1 MNKLKT
7 VTKKENNQIKR
18 DYKAAA
24 LIPVVVFIGLYIGCG
39 CLFTILGKQHPFTMM
54 SRYTA
59 ILISVILALVCFE
72 PRERFD
78 KKFNIYCQSAG
89 KSGVMLLGLIVLMAG
104 GFSGAAK
111 MIGGEQSI
119 VNIGVRFIPIHFMI
133 PGIFVLCAII
143 STCIGTSM
151 GTLATMVPVAAA
163 LTKGAGLDPGM
174 AGAAVITGSYF
185 GDNLSMIAGTTI
197 CAVRGV
203 GADMKGKFKV
213 NFSLALPA
221 AVLTI
226 ICYAVLSL
234 GSGTSSVAAGS
245 YNLLTILPYVSTLLF
260 ALLGMDVI
268 LVLAIGI
275 GLEGVIGIA
284 VGNISFFGWAKAVS
298 SGMEDM
304 FWLAV
309 FAMMISGLVGLI
321 RYYGGID
328 WLVNVVTK
336 KIKGKKSCQYIFWIL
351 SLILCATIVNNVM
364 TIMILAPIAKEVGE
378 RYKLNM
384 NKMAC
389 FLDIGACVAVM
400 IVPHGTGA
408 MMAQEAVGGTYIEV
422 LRYQFYPLFLML
434 LTALNIGVGGLFH
447 KKNREEK
454 GE

>member
-1 MNKLKT
+1 MDE
-7 VTKKENNQIKR
+7 KKDVKN
-18 DYKAAA
+18 YGAKALLPLLVFLA
-24 LIPVVVFIGLYIGCG
+24 LYVGCGVVF
-39 CLFTILGKQHPFTMM
+39 TVLGTEDPFWQMP
-54 SRYTA
+54 RYVA
-59 ILISVILALVCFE
+59 ILIAILFTVLVYDRKKSVTEKI
-72 PRERFD
+72 D
-78 KKFNIYCQSAG
+78 IYCENAG
-89 KSGVMLLGLIVLMAG
+89 KPGVMQLGLMVMMAG
-104 GFSGAAK
+104 GFASVCSE
-111 MIGGEQSI
+111 MGGQESI
-119 VNIGVRFIPIHFMI
+119 VNLGISLIPSYFLI
-133 PGIFVLCAII
+133 PGIFVICALI

-163 LTKGAGLDPGM
+163 LTQGAGLNPGM

-221 AVLTI
+221 AVLTV
-226 ICYAVLSL
+226 ICYAVLSM
-234 GSGTSSVAAGS
+234 GSGTTAVEAGS
-245 YNLLTILPYVSTLLF
+245 YNILTIIPYISTLVF

-275 GLEGVIGIA
+275 GLAGVIGIA

-309 FAMMISGLVGLI
+309 FAMLISGLVGLI

-328 WLVNVVTK
+328 WLVNVVTN
-336 KIKGKKSCQYIFWIL
+336 KITGKKSCEYIFWLL
-351 SLILCATIVNNVM
+351 SLVLCATIVNNVM

-378 RYKLNM
+378 KYKLNLD
-384 NKMAC
+384 KLAC
-389 FLDIGACVAVM
+389 LLDIGACVAVM

-422 LRYQFYPLFLML
+422 LKYQFYPLFLMI
-434 LTALNIGVGGLFH
+434 LTALSIQFGNIFGKNKKVNESKGV
-447 KKNREEK
+447 
-454 GE
+454 

>member
-72 PRERFD
+72 PHERFD

-119 VNIGVRFIPIHFMI
+119 VNIGIRFIPIHFMI

-174 AGAAVITGSYF
+174 AGAAV
-185 GDNLSMIAGTTI
+185 
-197 CAVRGV
+197 
-203 GADMKGKFKV
+203 
-213 NFSLALPA
+213 
-221 AVLTI
+221 LTI
-226 ICYAVLSL
+226 ICYAVLSM

-275 GLEGVIGIA
+275 GLAGVIGIA

-351 SLILCATIVNNVM
+351 SLVLCATIVNNVM

>member
-1 MNKLKT
+1 MEENKKG
-7 VTKKENNQIKR
+7 I
-18 DYKAAA
+18 DYGAKA
-24 LIPVVVFIGLYIGCG
+24 LLPLLVFLVLYVGCG
-39 CLFTILGKQHPFTMM
+39 IVFTVLGTKDPFWQMP
-54 SRYTA
+54 RYVA
-59 ILISVILALVCFE
+59 ILIAILFAVLVFDRKKSVTEKV
-72 PRERFD
+72 D
-78 KKFNIYCQSAG
+78 IYCDNAG
-89 KSGVMLLGLIVLMAG
+89 KPGVMQLGLMVMMAG
-104 GFSGAAK
+104 GFASVCSE
-111 MIGGEQSI
+111 MGGQTSI
-119 VNIGVRFIPIHFMI
+119 VNLGISLIPSYFLV
-133 PGIFVLCAII
+133 PGIFAICALI

-213 NFSLALPA
+213 NFSLAFPA
-221 AVLTI
+221 AILTI
-226 ICYAVLSL
+226 ICYAFLSM
-234 GSGTSSVAAGS
+234 GSGTTVVHAGS
-245 YNLLTILPYVSTLLF
+245 YNLLTILPYVSTLVF

-275 GLEGVIGIA
+275 GLAGVIGIA

-336 KIKGKKSCQYIFWIL
+336 KITGKKSCQYIFWIL
-351 SLILCATIVNNVM
+351 SLVLCATIVNNVM

-384 NKMAC
+384 NKLAC

-434 LTALNIGVGGLFH
+434 LTALNIGFDGLFH
-447 KKNREEK
+447 KKNKEDK

>member
-1 MNKLKT
+1 MDE
-7 VTKKENNQIKR
+7 KKDVKN
-18 DYKAAA
+18 YGAKALFPLLVFLA
-24 LIPVVVFIGLYIGCG
+24 LYVGCGVVF
-39 CLFTILGKQHPFTMM
+39 TVLGTKDPFWQMP
-54 SRYTA
+54 RYVA
-59 ILISVILALVCFE
+59 ILIAILFAVLVYDRKRSVTEKI
-72 PRERFD
+72 D
-78 KKFNIYCQSAG
+78 IYCENAG
-89 KSGVMLLGLIVLMAG
+89 KPGVMQLGLMVMMAG
-104 GFSGAAK
+104 GFASVCSE
-111 MIGGEQSI
+111 MGGQESI
-119 VNIGVRFIPIHFMI
+119 VNLGISLIPSYFLV
-133 PGIFVLCAII
+133 PGIFVICALI

-163 LTKGAGLDPGM
+163 LTQGAGLNPGM

-185 GDNLSMIAGTTI
+185 GENLSMIAGTTI

-203 GADMKGKFKV
+203 GADMKDKFKV
-213 NFSLALPA
+213 NAGLAIPA
-221 AVLTI
+221 AVLTV
-226 ICYAVLSL
+226 ICYAILSM
-234 GSGTSSVAAGS
+234 GSGTTAVEAGS
-245 YNLLTILPYVSTLLF
+245 YNILTIIPYISTLVF

-275 GLEGVIGIA
+275 GLAGVIGIA

-309 FAMMISGLVGLI
+309 FAMLISGLVGLI

-336 KIKGKKSCQYIFWIL
+336 KITGKKSCEYIFWLL

-378 RYKLNM
+378 KYKLNL
-384 NKMAC
+384 NKLAC
-389 FLDIGACVAVM
+389 LLDIGACVAVM

-422 LRYQFYPLFLML
+422 LKYQFYPLFLMI
-434 LTALNIGVGGLFH
+434 LTALSIQFGNIFGKNK
-447 KKNREEK
+447 KKNESE